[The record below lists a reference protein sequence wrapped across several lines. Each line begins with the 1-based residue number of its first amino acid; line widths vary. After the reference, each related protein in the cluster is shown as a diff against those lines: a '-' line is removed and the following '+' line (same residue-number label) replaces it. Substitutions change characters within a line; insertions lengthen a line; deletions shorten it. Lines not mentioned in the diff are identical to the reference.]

1 MIFRYPKS
9 HRLSSISCTNGE
21 DRSEGSWQGRASS
34 GVPQWVIL
42 WIKSKSHLIW
52 YGLIWNGMFKSFI
65 NSFHVVKCHIDN
77 YSCRSYLA
85 ICCDMLQYVAIPSSP
100 CIYIYIMS
108 LWYYIYRLYI
118 IYYIYIYYI
127 YHIIYIYIII
137 SYIYILNYI
146 IYIYIISNI
155 LYIIYQKY
163 YILYIIYIIYHIYCN
178 KYILYT

>member
-100 CIYIYIMS
+100 CIYIYNEFMI
-108 LWYYIYRLYI
+108 LYI
-118 IYYIYIYYI
+118 DYILYILYIYYI
-127 YHIIYIYIII
+127 YHIIYIL
-137 SYIYILNYI
+137 SYIYIKLYH
-146 IYIYIISNI
+146 IYIISNI